1 MMSVYFRV
9 PQAPGACASTH
20 AGTKGAAVKLEGRAA
35 LVTGAASGIGRA
47 VAERFAAEGARVALL
62 DKADAGGVADEI
74 GAAGGHALSLV
85 ADVSDAA
92 AVDEGVARAA
102 QEIGTIDIAVSA
114 AGIWYATPVAET
126 DASAFGRMIDVNLK
140 GVFHVCRAVVPGMIE
155 AGGGHIVNVA
165 SGAGVVGL
173 SQSSA
178 YAASKGGVIL
188 LTRSLG
194 TELAGHGIH
203 VNAVA
208 PGNVRTP
215 MNAWMREPENEEV
228 IRRFEKLNPS
238 GRAFSEPED
247 IVNTVL
253 FLSTAE
259 SAAFY
264 GSVLVADEGLI
275 ASLPPL

>member
-1 MMSVYFRV
+1 MR
-9 PQAPGACASTH
+9 
-20 AGTKGAAVKLEGRAA
+20 LEGRVA

-47 VAERFAAEGARVALL
+47 VSLRFAEEGARVALL
-62 DKADAGGVADEI
+62 DKADEAVLDALADEI
-74 GAAGGHALSLV
+74 AQAGGRAVSLV

-92 AVDEGVARAA
+92 AVDGAVARASA
-102 QEIGTIDIAVSA
+102 ALGPVDIAVNA
-114 AGIWYATPVAET
+114 AGIWHANPVTERDLA
-126 DASAFGRMIDVNLK
+126 AFDRIVDVNLK
-140 GVFHVCRAVVPGMIE
+140 GSYYVCQAVVPGMIE
-155 AGGGHIVNVA
+155 TGGGHIVNVA
-165 SGAGVVGL
+165 SAAGIVGL

-203 VNAVA
+203 VNAIA

-228 IRRFEKLNPS
+228 VRRFERLNPS
-238 GRAFSEPED
+238 GRAFAEPED
-247 IVNTVL
+247 MVNTAL
-253 FLSTAE
+253 FLCTAD

-275 ASLPPL
+275 ASIPPL

>member
-1 MMSVYFRV
+1 MR
-9 PQAPGACASTH
+9 
-20 AGTKGAAVKLEGRAA
+20 LDGRSA

-47 VAERFAAEGARVALL
+47 VAVRFAAEGARVALL
-62 DKADAGGVADEI
+62 DRADAAVLDGVADEI
-74 GAAGGHALSLV
+74 GAAGGYALSLV

-92 AVDEGVARAA
+92 AVDEAVARAA
-102 QEIGTIDIAVSA
+102 QEIGTIDIAVNA

-126 DASAFGRMIDVNLK
+126 DAAAFGRMIDVNLK
-140 GVFHVCRAVVPGMIE
+140 GVFHVCRAVVPGMIA
-155 AGGGHIVNVA
+155 AGGGHIVNIA

-194 TELAGHGIH
+194 TELAGCGIH
-203 VNAVA
+203 VNAIA

-247 IVNTVL
+247 IVSAVL

>member
-1 MMSVYFRV
+1 M
-9 PQAPGACASTH
+9 
-20 AGTKGAAVKLEGRAA
+20 KLQGRTA

-47 VAERFAAEGARVALL
+47 VALRFAREGARVALL
-62 DKADAGGVADEI
+62 DKAAAAVLEAVADEI
-74 GAAGGHALSLV
+74 RRAGGRAVGLV
-85 ADVSDAA
+85 ADVSDAD
-92 AVDEGVARAA
+92 AVDAAVARAA
-102 QEIGTIDIAVSA
+102 QAIGPLDIAVNA
-114 AGIWYATPVAET
+114 AGIWHATPVTET
-126 DASAFGRMIDVNLK
+126 DAGAFDRIVDTNLK
-140 GVFHVCRAVVPGMIE
+140 GTFHVIRGVVPGMVE
-155 AGGGHIVNVA
+155 AGGGHIVNIASVA
-165 SGAGVVGL
+165 GIVGL
-173 SQSSA
+173 SQSAA

-203 VNAVA
+203 VNAIA

-228 IRRFEKLNPS
+228 VRRFERLNPS

-247 IVNTVL
+247 IVNTAL
-253 FLSTAE
+253 FLSTGD

-264 GSVLVADEGLI
+264 GAVLVADEGLS